1 MEKILN
7 SSVIGE
13 YMFIISKPYRDNWRA
28 YSKIFLE
35 KIRIPILNKDE
46 IEKLRMLSK
55 KEEIDEFVLWLY
67 EGKRKGY
74 SNYLM
79 DYLSGKYKREFR
91 KQF

>member
-46 IEKLRMLSK
+46 IEKLRMLNK

-67 EGKRKGY
+67 EGKRT
-74 SNYLM
+74 
-79 DYLSGKYKREFR
+79 GKVFVSKLF
-91 KQF
+91 